1 MAELENKTNEA
12 VENTESPKTETESNK
27 LSFTQEELDALLQK
41 EGDKRVSQALKT
53 AERKNQEKVR
63 ESEKLARMNEA
74 EKYEYELE
82 QREKAIAQKELEL
95 SLAENKNEASKI
107 LAEKGL
113 SLGLVDFVVCESAD
127 EMNDKIKMLGKEF
140 KVSVKNE
147 VERRLSSSVP
157 KKDLP
162 LDQAITR
169 DSFNKMSLAEQQ
181 RLANENPELYKTL
194 TQI

>member
-1 MAELENKTNEA
+1 MAELENKKTEA
-12 VENTESPKTETESNK
+12 VEETESNKKTETESNK

-53 AERKNQEKVR
+53 AEKKNQERVR

-95 SLAENKNEASKI
+95 ALAENKNEASKI
-107 LAEKGL
+107 LADKGL

-127 EMNDKIKMLGKEF
+127 EMNDKIKVLESDFQGVGVDTPEDLAR
-140 KVSVKNE
+140 VNE
-147 VERRLSSSVP
+147 IFAKIE
-157 KKDLP
+157 
-162 LDQAITR
+162 
-169 DSFNKMSLAEQQ
+169 E
-181 RLANENPELYKTL
+181 
-194 TQI
+194 

>member
-113 SLGLVDFVVCESAD
+113 LGLVDFVVCETAD
-127 EMNDKIKMLGKEF
+127 EMNDKIKILEKEF
-140 KVSVKNE
+140 KVAVKNE
-147 VERRLSSSVP
+147 VEKRLSSSVP

-169 DSFNKMSLAEQQ
+169 DSFNKMCLAEQQ